1 MFDGL
6 FFIDGWDDG
15 WMMERWDDG
24 CCGALLMIFRELEPS
39 L

>member
-15 WMMERWDDG
+15 WMLERWDDG
-24 CCGALLMIFRELEPS
+24 CCVFAMIFREPEPS